1 VQTSR
6 APVAANPTAL
16 LQGLARL
23 ITWSS
28 AQGSVT
34 QVLTELAKFIEHLE
48 PDMRAS
54 VHLIDCERGVLLHG
68 AAPSLPDQYN
78 ASVDGIPYADGVGS
92 CGTAAARR
100 ARVVVTDIATDPLW
114 VNYKHLALPHGLRA
128 CWSAPFFDSQGA
140 ILGTFAMYYSTPRG
154 PTEAESGLIDL
165 AASVAGVVVERHR
178 DAERLRDREARLRA
192 IVDNEPEC
200 VMVLDLEGRV
210 VQLNPAGLKMIDA
223 QWHDIAEQPA
233 LPLVAAEHQPA
244 VGALIGRALAGRTG
258 ILEFDVVGLQGTR
271 RSLEAHVVP
280 LTDAQGQV
288 TSVMA
293 VARDVTARR
302 KAEAAVLELKKLESI
317 GRLAGGVAHDFNN
330 MLSAI
335 LGFTELALYETPAD
349 SVVRERLLEIQK
361 AANRSAELTRQLL
374 AFARRETA
382 QPRVVDFNAVVS
394 GLLGMMHR
402 LVGNEIELVWNPAAA
417 LWGVNLDP
425 SQLDQILT
433 SLLVNARDAIDG
445 PGAIT
450 VATASVTL
458 DEEFCE
464 RHPES
469 RPGDFVAL
477 TVEDTGCG
485 MTPEM
490 MGRIFEPFFSTK
502 ADRVGTGLGLAAVYG
517 SVRQNGGFIL
527 VDSAPGDGA
536 TFTVYMPRT
545 DEPMPP
551 AVGDIVDSSHPA
563 HVVLLV
569 EDEPAVLA
577 LTETVLRQ
585 HGYGVHGFPTPAAA
599 LAFLDEHS
607 GPLDLLVTDVMMPG
621 MTGRDLVREVH
632 ARRPDV
638 PALYMSG
645 YPADVIARQ
654 GLLDPGVEFL
664 QKPFSVATLVGRA
677 AEILRERVRQG

>member
-1 VQTSR
+1 M
-6 APVAANPTAL
+6 AANPTAL

-23 ITWSS
+23 ITSSS
-28 AQGSVT
+28 AQGSVA
-34 QVLTELAKFIEHLE
+34 QVLTELATFIEHLE

-54 VHLIDCERGVLLHG
+54 VHLVDRERGVLLHG
-68 AAPSLPDQYN
+68 AAPSLPAEYN
-78 ASVDGIPYADGVGS
+78 TATAEIVFGESTGS
-92 CGTAAARR
+92 CGTAAFRR
-100 ARVVVTDIATDPLW
+100 ERVVVTDIATDPLW
-114 VNYKHLALPHGLRA
+114 ARYRHLALPHGLRA
-128 CWSAPFFDSQGA
+128 CWSSPFFDSRGT
-140 ILGTFAMYYSTPRG
+140 ILGTFAMYYATPRG

-165 AASVAGVVVERHR
+165 AASVAGLIVERHR

-200 VMVLDLEGRV
+200 VMVLDLAGRI

-223 QWHDIAEQPA
+223 QWGEVAGQLA
-233 LPLVAAEHQPA
+233 LPLVAPEHQPA
-244 VGALIGRALAGRTG
+244 VGMLVSRALAGRTG
-258 ILEFDVVGLQGTR
+258 ILEFDIVGRKGTR
-271 RSLEAHVVP
+271 RSVETHLVP
-280 LTDAQGQV
+280 LTDAQGHV
-288 TSVMA
+288 SSIMA

-382 QPRVVDFNAVVS
+382 QPRVVDFNAAVA

-402 LVGNEIELVWNPAAA
+402 LVGNQIELVWNPAPD
-417 LWGVNLDP
+417 LWGVKLDP

-450 VATASVTL
+450 VATANITL
-458 DEEFCE
+458 DEAFCE
-464 RHPES
+464 RHPEA

-485 MTPEM
+485 MSPEM
-490 MGRIFEPFFSTK
+490 LDRVFEPFFSTK
-502 ADRVGTGLGLAAVYG
+502 GDRVGTGLGLAAVYG

-536 TFTVYMPRT
+536 TFTIYMPRT
-545 DEPMPP
+545 DEPMTPEG
-551 AVGDIVDSSHPA
+551 ADLVDTTDPS

-569 EDEPAVLA
+569 EDEPAVLT

-585 HGYGVHGFPTPAAA
+585 HGYAVHAFPTPSAA
-599 LAFLDEHS
+599 LAFVDAHP

-632 ARRPDV
+632 QRRPDV

-654 GLLDPGVEFL
+654 GLLDAGVEFL
-664 QKPFSVATLVGRA
+664 QKPFSVGTLVGRA
-677 AEILRERVRQG
+677 SELLRERVRPS

>member
-1 VQTSR
+1 MQTPR
-6 APVAANPTAL
+6 TLVAANPTAL

-23 ITWSS
+23 ITSSS
-28 AQGSVT
+28 AQGSVA
-34 QVLTELAKFIEHLE
+34 QVLAELATFIEHLE

-54 VHLIDCERGVLLHG
+54 VHLVERGMLRHA
-68 AAPSLPDQYN
+68 AAPSLPAEYN
-78 ASVDGIPYADGVGS
+78 AAVDEVACGESTGS
-92 CGTAAARR
+92 CGTAAFRR
-100 ARVVVTDIATDPLW
+100 ERVVVTDIATDPLW
-114 VNYKHLALPHGLRA
+114 AEYKHLALPHGLRA
-128 CWSAPFFDSQGA
+128 CWSAPFFDSRGT
-140 ILGTFAMYYSTPRG
+140 ILGTFAMYYATPRG

-165 AASVAGVVVERHR
+165 AASVAGLIVERHR

-200 VMVLDLEGRV
+200 VMVLDLEGRI
-210 VQLNPAGLKMIDA
+210 VQLNPAGLKMVDA
-223 QWHDIAEQPA
+223 QWREVAGQPA
-233 LPLVAAEHQPA
+233 LPLVAPEHRPA
-244 VGALIGRALAGRTG
+244 VGTLVARALAGRTG
-258 ILEFDVVGLQGTR
+258 ILEFDIVGCKDTR
-271 RSLEAHVVP
+271 RSVEAHLVP
-280 LTDAQGQV
+280 LTDAQGNV
-288 TSVMA
+288 SSIMA

-349 SVVRERLLEIQK
+349 SLVHERLLEIQK

-382 QPRVVDFNAVVS
+382 QPRVVDFNAVVA

-402 LVGNEIELVWNPAAA
+402 LVGNQIELVWNPAGD
-417 LWGVNLDP
+417 LWGVKLDP

-445 PGAIT
+445 AGAIT
-450 VATASVTL
+450 VATANITL
-458 DEEFCE
+458 DEAFCE

-502 ADRVGTGLGLAAVYG
+502 GNRPGMGLGLAAVYG

-536 TFTVYMPRT
+536 TFTIYMPRT
-545 DEPMPP
+545 DEPMAP
-551 AVGDIVDSSHPA
+551 AVADLVDTNHPA
-563 HVVLLV
+563 HTVLLV
-569 EDEPAVLA
+569 EDEPAVLT

-585 HGYGVHGFPTPAAA
+585 HGFGVHAFPTPAAA
-599 LAFLDEHS
+599 LAFMDEHA

-632 ARRPDV
+632 QRRPDV

-664 QKPFSVATLVGRA
+664 QKPFSVGTLVSRA
-677 AEILRERVRQG
+677 SEILRERARHS

>member
-1 VQTSR
+1 MQTSR
-6 APVAANPTAL
+6 PPAAADPAAV
-16 LQGLARL
+16 LQGVARL
-23 ITWSS
+23 VNLST
-28 AQGSVT
+28 AQGSIA
-34 QVLTELAKFIEHLE
+34 QVLTELVRFIEHLE

-54 VHLIDCERGVLLHG
+54 VHLVDLENGVLRHG
-68 AAPSLPDQYN
+68 AAPSLPDAFNQ
-78 ASVDGIPYADGVGS
+78 SADGVAFGESTGS

-100 ARVVVTDIATDPLW
+100 ERVVVTDIAIDPLW
-114 VNYKHLALPHGLRA
+114 ADYKHLALAHGLRA
-128 CWSAPFFDSQGA
+128 CWSAPFFDSHGT
-140 ILGTFAMYYSTPRG
+140 ILGTFAMYYQTPRG

-165 AASVAGVVVERHR
+165 AASVAGVIVERHR
-178 DAERLRDREARLRA
+178 DTERLRDGEARLRA

-200 VMVLDLEGRV
+200 VMVLDLQGRV
-210 VQLNPAGLKMIDA
+210 VQMNPAGLRMIDA
-223 QWHDIAEQPA
+223 QWADVAGRPA
-233 LPLVAAEHQPA
+233 LPLVAPEHWTPVRTLA
-244 VGALIGRALAGRTG
+244 ARALAGRTG
-258 ILEFDVVGLQGTR
+258 ILEFDVIGLKGTR
-271 RSLEAHVVP
+271 RSVETHAVP
-280 LTDAQGQV
+280 LMDAQGEV
-288 TSVMA
+288 TSVMG

-302 KAEAAVLELKKLESI
+302 KAEAAILELKKLESI

-402 LVGNEIELVWNPAAA
+402 LVGNEIELVWNPAPG
-417 LWGVNLDP
+417 LWGVKLDP

-445 PGAIT
+445 AGAIT
-450 VATASVTL
+450 VTTTNVTL
-458 DEEFCE
+458 DEGFCE

-490 MGRIFEPFFSTK
+490 RSQIFEPFFSTK
-502 ADRVGTGLGLAAVYG
+502 GGGVGTGLGLAAVYG
-517 SVRQNGGFIL
+517 SIRQNGGFIL
-527 VDSAPGDGA
+527 VESAPGDGA
-536 TFTVYMPRT
+536 TFTIYMPRT
-545 DEPMPP
+545 DEPLPP
-551 AVGDIVDSSHPA
+551 DADQTVDAGGPT
-563 HVVLLV
+563 HVVVLV
-569 EDEPAVLA
+569 EDEPAVLT

-585 HGYGVHGFPTPAAA
+585 HGFGVHAFPTPAAA
-599 LAFLDEHS
+599 LAFLDEHA

-654 GLLDPGVEFL
+654 GLLDPGVAFL
-664 QKPFSVATLVGRA
+664 QKPFSVGTLISRA
-677 AEILRERVRQG
+677 SEILREKARS